1 MVAFI
6 NDHRAAYG
14 VEPIC
19 AVLPIAPSTYYTAN
33 ARAADPDQRPQRTK
47 RDATLREA
55 IRRVWEANLRVY
67 GVRKVWRQLLREGIP
82 VARCT
87 VARLMRQMGLVGAIR
102 GRRFKTTVPDT
113 SAVRPADL
121 VNRAFVASRPNAL
134 WVADL
139 TYVATWKGFVYV
151 AFVIDVFARLIVGW
165 RVSMSLRTDL
175 ALDALEQAL
184 YSRPNSDGLV
194 HHSDRGVQ
202 LGFNRSSQ
210 HLETEVLYGTTR
222 GWMATLTGRPAM
234 RSPGSPPVRRDGA
247 GVLDEDRRGTVERGG
262 GDRVWHVGPGRC
274 SLVPRAGWHAVDPAG
289 RRCQAG
295 TCRSR
300 SANTS
305 HCSERRGSV
314 CGRSL
319 ARLGRPRRRSPVSCA
334 ATRPRAAAARLSGV
348 DRAVEGGSCR
358 PAVPRR
364 RSWHRRTGL
373 RAYVQDRLA
382 GTIARIDGSG
392 WPAQRC
398 GASVDVTGARTDRR
412 WATSWSPEQIANRV
426 KRDFPEDE
434 P

>member
-6 NDHRAAYG
+6 DDHRAAYG

-33 ARAADPDQRPQRTK
+33 ARAGDPDQRPQRAK
-47 RDATLREA
+47 RDATLRAE

-165 RVSMSLRTDL
+165 RVSTSLRTDL

-184 YSRPNSDGLV
+184 YSRPNSDRLV

-202 LGFNRSSQ
+202 GEFNRSSQ
-210 HLETEVLYGTTR
+210 HLEMEVLYGTTPWVD
-222 GWMATLTGRPAM
+222 GDVDGAAGDAVAGPPAGAA
-234 RSPGSPPVRRDGA
+234 RCGA

-262 GDRVWHVGPGRC
+262 GDRVWRVRPGRF
-274 SLVPRAGWHAVDPAG
+274 SLVPRAGWHAVDPADPAVRQVPVVRG
-289 RRCQAG
+289 ARRHRIAQSAG
-295 TCRSR
+295 
-300 SANTS
+300 
-305 HCSERRGSV
+305 
-314 CGRSL
+314 
-319 ARLGRPRRRSPVSCA
+319 ARCAGDRPHA
-334 ATRPRAAAARLSGV
+334 
-348 DRAVEGGSCR
+348 R
-358 PAVPRR
+358 PAP
-364 RSWHRRTGL
+364 
-373 RAYVQDRLA
+373 
-382 GTIARIDGSG
+382 
-392 WPAQRC
+392 
-398 GASVDVTGARTDRR
+398 VDDL
-412 WATSWSPEQIANRV
+412 P
-426 KRDFPEDE
+426 
-434 P
+434 